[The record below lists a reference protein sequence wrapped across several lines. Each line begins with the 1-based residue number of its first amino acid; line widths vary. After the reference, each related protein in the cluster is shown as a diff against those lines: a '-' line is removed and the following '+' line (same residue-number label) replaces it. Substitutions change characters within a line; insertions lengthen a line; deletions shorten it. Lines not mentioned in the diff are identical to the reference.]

1 MNIALCDVFPFTQFM
16 NYRCSEMKSSCQ
28 LSGFVRHCIS
38 AGVRRGVENTRDGH
52 FQPSR
57 QLSSFV
63 KRLHFDSFCKATTSC
78 EATTSCKATASCKAT
93 VSPSTG
99 VHRGVENTGDVSADL
114 TELARTPLTVNTLSH
129 TLSRSLFLSMSLP
142 PCLSLTHTQTLVLFP
157 LSLTHSLTLSFSF
170 SFSLSLSL
178 SLSLSHTFRMRL
190 RT

>member
-129 TLSRSLFLSMSLP
+129 TLYRSRTHALSLSHTHTNTLSHTHSLTLSLP
-142 PCLSLTHTQTLVLFP
+142 HSLIH
-157 LSLTHSLTLSFSF
+157 SLTHSLT
-170 SFSLSLSL
+170 
-178 SLSLSHTFRMRL
+178 HTPHFGDRAAKLLPRPGG
-190 RT
+190 